1 MKIALLT
8 DTHWGARND
17 SLSFLEYF
25 HRFYDNVFFPY
36 VREHNIQNCIHL
48 GDIVDRR
55 KYINFNTLRALKYRF
70 VEQLRDMGV
79 DFKVIIG
86 NHDVMYRNTNE
97 VNAMH
102 EIFGDS
108 DYVQYFDSPE
118 TIAPDGCE
126 ILVMPWINRENYAD
140 AMKAIKETPA
150 QICFGHLEVNGHL
163 MMPGVY
169 CDHGIP
175 QDAFKKFEMVCSG
188 HFHHRNTIGNVTYL
202 GCPYEMNWSDY
213 NQAKG
218 FHIFDTDTRE
228 LTFIRNPYKMYHKLW
243 YDDEEQTDV
252 PSVDLSE
259 LKDSYIKVIV
269 QSKTNPYWF
278 DMFMDRV
285 YKADPE
291 HVQIVDDH
299 KNLDKVP
306 DEEIV
311 DEAED
316 TLTILNKY
324 VDSIPDKE
332 VDDKAKAQLSVLLHG
347 LYNDAIHMEA

>member
-17 SLSFLEYF
+17 SLTFLEYF
-25 HRFYDNVFFPY
+25 HRFYDNTFFPY
-36 VREHNIQNCIHL
+36 LKEHDITTVIHL

-55 KYINFNTLRALKYRF
+55 KFINFNILRALRYRF
-70 VEQLRDMGV
+70 IDKLEEAGI
-79 DFKVIIG
+79 DFNVIIG

-102 EIFGDS
+102 EIFGRDG
-108 DYVQYFDSPE
+108 YVKYYDKPT
-118 TIAPDGCE
+118 TIEKGGMD
-126 ILVMPWINRENYAD
+126 ILLMPWINKENHAD
-140 AMKAIKETPA
+140 AMTAIAETPA
-150 QICFGHLEVNGHL
+150 QVCFGHLEVNGHL
-163 MMPGVY
+163 MMPGVH

-175 QDAFKKFEMVCSG
+175 QAAFQKFEMVCSG

-213 NQAKG
+213 NHKKG

-228 LTFIRNPYKMYHKLW
+228 LTFIENPYKIYHKVW
-243 YDDEEQTDV
+243 YDDSEKTEV
-252 PSVDLSE
+252 PAIDTSDL
-259 LKDSYIKVIV
+259 KGSYVKVIV
-269 QSKTNPYWF
+269 QEKTNPYWF
-278 DMFMDRV
+278 DLYMDSI
-285 YKADPE
+285 YKCDPE
-291 HVQIVDDH
+291 HVAIVDDH
-299 KNLDKVP
+299 KNLDKVSE
-306 DEEIV
+306 EEIV

-324 VDSIPDKE
+324 VDSIPAEE
-332 VDDKAKAQLSVLLHG
+332 VDGAAKAQLSVLLHT

>member
-17 SLSFLEYF
+17 SLVFLEYF

-36 VREHNIQNCIHL
+36 LLENGITHVIHL

-55 KYINFNTLRALKYRF
+55 KFINYNILRALKYRF
-70 VEQLRDMGV
+70 VARLEEMGI

-108 DYVQYFDSPE
+108 DYVQYFDKPTTIE
-118 TIAPDGCE
+118 TGGCYV
-126 ILVMPWINRENYAD
+126 LLMPWINKENYED
-140 AMKAIKETPA
+140 AMTAIKDTPA
-150 QICFGHLEVNGHL
+150 QVCFGHLEVNGHL
-163 MMPGVY
+163 MMPGVF

-175 QDAFKKFEMVCSG
+175 QTAFKKFELVCSG

-213 NQAKG
+213 NHKKG
-218 FHIFDTDTRE
+218 FHTFDTDTRA
-228 LTFIRNPYKMYHKLW
+228 LSFIPNPYKLYHKVW
-243 YDDEEQTDV
+243 YNDEEKDDV
-252 PSVDLSE
+252 PTLDTSE
-259 LKDSYIKVIV
+259 LSGSYIKVIV

-278 DMFMDRV
+278 DMFMDRI
-285 YKADPE
+285 YKCDPE
-291 HVQIVDDH
+291 HVQVVDDH
-299 KNLDKVP
+299 KNLDKVS
-306 DEEIV
+306 EEDIV

-324 VDSIPDKE
+324 VDSIPDK
-332 VDDKAKAQLSVLLHG
+332 DDKAKAQLSVLLHN